1 MSKYNSNLRT
11 TDGLYNESYKF
22 YQEHFNAQNKDAR
35 TLGALGDCICVV
47 REAMIYLSDYGEL
60 IPSKLEQAMKRRIKL
75 HKECAIKYFNELNG
89 DHNHVKLD

>member
-1 MSKYNSNLRT
+1 MSKCNSNLRT
-11 TDGLYNESYKF
+11 TDDLYIEAYKL

-47 REAMIYLSDYGEL
+47 REAMIYLNDYSEL
-60 IPSKLEQAMKRRIKL
+60 IPPKLEQAMKRRIKL
-75 HKECAIKYFNELNG
+75 HKKCAIKYCNELNG